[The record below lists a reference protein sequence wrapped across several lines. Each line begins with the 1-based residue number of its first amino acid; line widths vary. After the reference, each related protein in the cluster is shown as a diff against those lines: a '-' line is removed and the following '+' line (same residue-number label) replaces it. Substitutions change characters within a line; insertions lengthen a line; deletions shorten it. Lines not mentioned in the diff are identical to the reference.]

1 MLYDLDK
8 RYILPRALLELGTA
22 AKMMWVYFNLTGA
35 VKVSQRE
42 LGVELG
48 LTQRAI
54 GENLNKLSNAGFL
67 SYKPGQDRGDK
78 SSIKALKSIFSPV
91 DTPLPSL
98 MREADASSK
107 LLYLWLLPQGD
118 VTYTHKEVSAYLG
131 MTEMTSV
138 KARQTLES
146 FGVIHYTQR
155 PAPRQ
160 HGIYSVLKASELE
173 EESGVP
179 ALPKEIRG
187 RGAEL
192 KLYWL
197 VEQKGEVTAHQQTLA
212 QILDAPQGAIS
223 KAIKML
229 LEQNLIERKEK
240 KGGEVLVSKGSV
252 QVKPSNKPVL
262 PEKLKGEANA
272 VQLLYMWLKPQG
284 TVTYSHSDIVDL
296 LQIRSYSVMVA
307 LNRLEDLGLLKV
319 FEKAT
324 PHKKGKFKAL

>member
-1 MLYDLDK
+1 MLDDLDK
-8 RYILPRALLELGTA
+8 RFLLPRALLELGTA

-35 VKVSQRE
+35 MKVSQRE

-48 LTQRAI
+48 LTQRAV
-54 GENLNKLSNAGFL
+54 GENLNKLSEARFI

-78 SSIKALKSIFSPV
+78 SSIKAVRAIFSPV

-107 LLYLWLLPQGD
+107 LLYLWLLSQGD

-173 EESGVP
+173 EEREAP
-179 ALPKEIRG
+179 ALPREIRG

-197 VEQKGEVTAHQQTLA
+197 IEQKGEVTAHQQTLA
-212 QILDAPQGAIS
+212 EILDAPQGAIS
-223 KAIKML
+223 KAIKTL
-229 LEQNLIERKEK
+229 LEQDLIERKEK
-240 KGGEVLVSKGSV
+240 KGEEVLVSKKNIPTQFTS
-252 QVKPSNKPVL
+252 KTLL
-262 PEKLKGEANA
+262 PEKLKGETNA

-284 TVTYSHSDIVDL
+284 TVTYSHSDIVDHV
-296 LQIRSYSVMVA
+296 QIRSYSVMMA
-307 LNRLEDLGLLKV
+307 LKRLEDLGLLKV